1 MTLES
6 KVFNLEGKVKRLSGS
21 VEELTKQVQELVSR
35 LSKEETTTENK
46 VIDLREM
53 VCRVVIDGI
62 YSYFYQAVCQ
72 EFGGKGHDT
81 TEQAIYKANDLIAR
95 VGIVSVQTEN
105 YDKAFIYALNPYLL
119 IDYDKGKLWDFL
131 CDRVNNYHYHM
142 LLAIGV
148 FKFGD
153 SDEDDFYGKYM
164 NILAREYCEKQDA
177 KLRQLEDL

>member
-1 MTLES
+1 MTLENRIC
-6 KVFNLEGKVKRLSGS
+6 NLEGKVKKLSGS
-21 VEELTKQVQELVSR
+21 VEELTKQVRELVSR
-35 LSKEETTTENK
+35 LSKEETTENK

-53 VCRVVIDGI
+53 ICRVVIDGI
-62 YSYFYQAVCQ
+62 YSYIYKNVYD

-105 YDKAFIYALNPYLL
+105 YNKAFIYALNPCLL
-119 IDYDKGKLWDFL
+119 IGYDDGKLWDFL
-131 CDRVNNYHYHM
+131 CDRVKNYHYHM

-153 SDEDDFYGKYM
+153 GDNDDFYGKYM

-177 KLRQLEDL
+177 KLRQLEDS